1 MTATLLETSDI
12 AITPSCMM
20 NICSVLLEYLGVTTT
35 PPQQTPKQIPP
46 QSPQSLNKCI
56 SPLTSKQLYKF
67 NKRASLV
74 LTARGYH
81 GHEHMMQ
88 HALLQA
94 RRRRYW

>member
-1 MTATLLETSDI
+1 MTLLETSNI
-12 AITPSCMM
+12 VVTPSCMM
-20 NICSVLLEYLGVTTT
+20 NICAVLLEYLGVTTT
-35 PPQQTPKQIPP
+35 PLQQTRQHAP
-46 QSPQSLNKCI
+46 QSPQFQQKKYI
-56 SPLTSKQLYKF
+56 PPLTSKQLYKF

-81 GHEHMMQ
+81 GHEHRMQ